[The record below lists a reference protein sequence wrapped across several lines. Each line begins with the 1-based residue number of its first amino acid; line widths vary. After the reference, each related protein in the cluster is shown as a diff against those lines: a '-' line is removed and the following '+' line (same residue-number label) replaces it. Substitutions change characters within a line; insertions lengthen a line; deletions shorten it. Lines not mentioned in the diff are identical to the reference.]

1 MRDLVAV
8 LPEIFIF
15 RAFAD
20 IVGISSSTTS
30 ATSVDDPELNLL
42 GFIGEGEDGDGLCG
56 DVGGL
61 FGVGHHKLL

>member
-42 GFIGEGEDGDGLCG
+42 GFIGRRGW
-56 DVGGL
+56 
-61 FGVGHHKLL
+61 

>member
-1 MRDLVAV
+1 MRDLVAAQ
-8 LPEIFIF
+8 PEISIF
-15 RAFAD
+15 QAFSD